1 VKYEPLPLS
10 SPNLETQRGLFLWL
24 TMPTNT
30 SRYLVPQALLL
41 ESRYDLQKTR
51 DILTISSSC
60 CAFSIAL
67 SSLLF
72 LTFSI
77 SAYI

>member
-1 VKYEPLPLS
+1 MQNDLDLKYE
-10 SPNLETQRGLFLWL
+10 TQTFEII
-24 TMPTNT
+24 
-30 SRYLVPQALLL
+30 VK
-41 ESRYDLQKTR
+41 EIYDHQIR
-51 DILTISSSC
+51 TISSSC